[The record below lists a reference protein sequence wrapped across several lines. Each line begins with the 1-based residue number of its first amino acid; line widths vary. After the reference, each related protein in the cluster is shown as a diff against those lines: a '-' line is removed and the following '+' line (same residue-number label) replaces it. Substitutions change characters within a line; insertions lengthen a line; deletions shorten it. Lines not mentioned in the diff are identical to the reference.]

1 VPDVEKLAEH
11 LKAHLRLCEDILRL
25 VEHENVALKQAESTG
40 NLQTVQ
46 AKKDL
51 LPELEKSLE
60 ELRAYRAEWMKL
72 SAEERAGRPEIAGL
86 LRQNQDV
93 IMKIIVLDREN
104 EQTLLRKG
112 LVPPK
117 HLPSANRNRPHFVA
131 DLYRRGGSK
140 S

>member
-1 VPDVEKLAEH
+1 MADVDSLAEH
-11 LKAHLRLCEDILRL
+11 LKAHLRLCQDILTV
-25 VEHENVALKQAESTG
+25 VERENVTLKQSDAG
-40 NLQTVQ
+40 NFELQK
-46 AKKDL
+46 ARKDI

-60 ELRAYRAEWMKL
+60 ELRTRRADWL
-72 SAEERAGRPEIAGL
+72 QLTAAEREAHPEIAAL

-117 HLPSANRNRPHFVA
+117 HLPSANRNRPHYVA
-131 DLYRRGGSK
+131 DLYRRGGK